1 MNNTISVYEL
11 LGLIKDGKA
20 PKRIRIFEDLIYDF
34 DENNNFYYSNGSSL
48 YRIFYDLGNALE
60 EKVEILEEYKSM
72 IEPITLNDW
81 CEITYDKNW
90 ELLKNDF
97 NKNMRTMFDRL
108 DKIIN
113 YINKKEK
120 ELKEKPKI
128 DKISINGKDIHKL
141 EKLGIYEVIEDIEST
156 LNEIIDKLEKEIENE

>member
-20 PKRIRIFEDLIYDF
+20 PKKIRIFEDLIYNF
-34 DENNNFYYSNGSSL
+34 DENNNFYYHQNNGSSL

-97 NKNMRTMFDRL
+97 NKNMKTIFDRL
-108 DKIIN
+108 NKISD
-113 YINKKEK
+113 YINEKEK
-120 ELKEKPKI
+120 E
-128 DKISINGKDIHKL
+128 
-141 EKLGIYEVIEDIEST
+141 
-156 LNEIIDKLEKEIENE
+156 NE

>member
-1 MNNTISVYEL
+1 MNKVITIYKL

-20 PKRIRIFEDLIYDF
+20 PKRIRIFEDLIYNF
-34 DENNNFYYSNGSSL
+34 DENNNFYYNNNNGSSL

-97 NKNMRTMFDRL
+97 NKNMKTIFDGL
-108 DKIIN
+108 NKIIN
-113 YINKKEK
+113 YINEKEK
-120 ELKEKPKI
+120 ELEEKTKI

-141 EKLGIYEVIEDIEST
+141 EELGIYDVIEDIEST
-156 LNEIIDKLEKEIENE
+156 LNEIIDKIEKESK

>member
-1 MNNTISVYEL
+1 
-11 LGLIKDGKA
+11 
-20 PKRIRIFEDLIYDF
+20 
-34 DENNNFYYSNGSSL
+34 
-48 YRIFYDLGNALE
+48 
-60 EKVEILEEYKSM
+60 M

>member
-1 MNNTISVYEL
+1 MNKVITIYKL

-20 PKRIRIFEDLIYDF
+20 PKRIRIFEDLIYNF
-34 DENNNFYYSNGSSL
+34 DENNNFYYNNNNGSSL

-108 DKIIN
+108 NKIIN
-113 YINKKEK
+113 YINEKEK
-120 ELKEKPKI
+120 ELEEKTKI

-141 EKLGIYEVIEDIEST
+141 EELGIYDVIEDIEST
-156 LNEIIDKLEKEIENE
+156 LNEIIDKIEKESK

>member
-1 MNNTISVYEL
+1 MNKVISVYEL

-20 PKRIRIFEDLIYDF
+20 PKRIRIFEDLIYVF
-34 DENNNFYYSNGSSL
+34 DENNNFYYNNGSSL
-48 YRIFYDLGNALE
+48 YRMFYDLGNALE
-60 EKVEILEEYKSM
+60 ERVEILEEYKPT

-81 CEITYDKNW
+81 SEITYNENW

-128 DKISINGKDIHKL
+128 EKISINGKDIHKL
-141 EKLGIYEVIEDIEST
+141 EELGIYDVIEDIEST
-156 LNEIIDKLEKEIENE
+156 LNEIIDKIEKESK

>member
-1 MNNTISVYEL
+1 MNKVITIYKL

-20 PKRIRIFEDLIYDF
+20 PKKIRIFEDLIYNF
-34 DENNNFYYSNGSSL
+34 DENNNFYYNNGSSL

-141 EKLGIYEVIEDIEST
+141 EELGIYDVIEDIEST
-156 LNEIIDKLEKEIENE
+156 LNEIIDKIEKESK